1 MSGARNG
8 ETAGKKWFT
17 VQKNV
22 EETETVMLN
31 LFQHL
36 NFKVPE
42 IIPNYRDRVTQVNEE
57 TKTNTRRSA

>member
-1 MSGARNG
+1 LSGERNG

-22 EETETVMLN
+22 EEAENVMLN

-57 TKTNTRRSA
+57 TKTNIR